1 MRTTIGV
8 VATAASASDEYGS
21 PQPPRFLLLQL
32 QVKVNDAAVVA
43 TVGATTAAL
52 APSGESTPAPDSVA
66 SPQPQNR
73 PQLLFQAK
81 ENDAAVMIAG
91 RISAAPGPDVY
102 GLPQPPRPQL
112 LQLQVKGNDAAGV
125 AAVRT
130 TTGAVATAS
139 SAPAP

>member
-1 MRTTIGV
+1 MKENDAAVVEAVRITIFV
-8 VATAASASDEYGS
+8 MATVASAADEYGS

-32 QVKVNDAAVVA
+32 QVQVNDAAVVA
-43 TVGATTAAL
+43 AVGATTAAL
-52 APSGESTPAPDSVA
+52 APMMLCDNSPAPQDSVA

-102 GLPQPPRPQL
+102 GSPQPP
-112 LQLQVKGNDAAGV
+112 
-125 AAVRT
+125 
-130 TTGAVATAS
+130 AS
-139 SAPAP
+139 SCSSSR

>member
-1 MRTTIGV
+1 MVEAVRTTIGV

-43 TVGATTAAL
+43 AVGATTAAL

-73 PQLLFQAK
+73 PQLLK
-81 ENDAAVMIAG
+81 
-91 RISAAPGPDVY
+91 
-102 GLPQPPRPQL
+102 
-112 LQLQVKGNDAAGV
+112 AAGYV
-125 AAVRT
+125 AAVIVEMIAA
-130 TTGAVATAS
+130 GAAVTAAA
-139 SAPAP
+139 SALYGDTALAPRCSHSPQPQKT